1 MELLTHPFTIGLAL
15 GLAFALFV
23 AIGGWNKRRTLRK
36 DNRQLREH
44 LHTQLTI
51 NSKGNQALQAEIEQL
66 KKQSENLRISLATR
80 TSRPDKSELRTLYL
94 YDKTIHMMYEK
105 APGFAPAW
113 ESTMRE
119 AEIEMDKM
127 STGVL
132 AWVKRIIRPS
142 LGSGRTQ
149 PAGSTK
155 ELSTDINVIENAK
168 HED

>member
-66 KKQSENLRISLATR
+66 KKQSENLRISLATM

-94 YDKTIHMMYEK
+94 YMCSAKFVNH
-105 APGFAPAW
+105 
-113 ESTMRE
+113 
-119 AEIEMDKM
+119 
-127 STGVL
+127 L
-132 AWVKRIIRPS
+132 IINDFYS
-142 LGSGRTQ
+142 FFS
-149 PAGSTK
+149 
-155 ELSTDINVIENAK
+155 
-168 HED
+168 